1 MKMRLN
7 GFLKVLP
14 DGLIEKSQRNHFL
27 IMCPEHIRQNY
38 NLSEGEKAMAGR
50 NKNPHSEREIKPWDL
65 LGISRATYYRR
76 K

>member
-1 MKMRLN
+1 MTSGCKPATNVPAPITCNLQLLWMKMRLN

-38 NLSEGEKAMAGR
+38 NLSEGEKAMAGA
-50 NKNPHSEREIKPWDL
+50 E
-65 LGISRATYYRR
+65 
-76 K
+76 